1 MNWHDYYVLLLPR
14 IAAKSKDPDTKVG
27 SIIVGPD
34 HEIRST
40 GYNGLPRG
48 ADDSCAERFLRP
60 EKYLWMEHAERNA
73 IYNAARMGTATKN
86 CTVYVSLL
94 PCIDCARAV
103 ISSGICCVVVDHTA
117 DQKWMA
123 TATQYNQN
131 RSRVQQLFAE
141 CRVDLMFH
149 SVVDG

>member
-1 MNWHDYYVLLLPR
+1 MNWHDYYVNMLPAV
-14 IAAKSKDPDTKVG
+14 AAKSKDPHTQVG

-48 ADDSCAERFLRP
+48 ADDSKLERFQRP
-60 EKYLWMEHAERNA
+60 EKYLWIEHAERNA
-73 IYNAARMGTATKN
+73 IYNAARVGTAIN
-86 CTVYVSLL
+86 GCTIYVSLL

-103 ISSGICCVVVDHTA
+103 ISSGVDCVVVDHTA
-117 DQKWMA
+117 DQAWCS
-123 TATQYNQN
+123 TATQYIQI

-141 CRVDLMFH
+141 CGVQLIFHTKVD
-149 SVVDG
+149 S